1 MERPPVAQE
10 LPLSDLI
17 RSDIE
22 ATTHPNFRLYS
33 PAHFWARAAVKTL
46 FSANVRAV
54 IAYRVAHALATRGL
68 LPIALLMRSRTI
80 RISGAELNPLATIGP
95 GLYLAHSVGVG
106 IGARVVIGSNCKI
119 HLGVVLGPQPMDQTE
134 PRYTVIGD
142 DVFIGTH
149 AVVVGGVTIGDGAV
163 IGANA
168 LVARDVAPY
177 TVVSAAPARVVGTRE
192 PGEAPAG

>member
-1 MERPPVAQE
+1 MERPPAPE
-10 LPLSDLI
+10 MSLTSLI

-33 PAHFWARAAVKTL
+33 PARFWARAAVKTL

-54 IAYRVAHALATRGL
+54 IVFRVAHALATRGM
-68 LPIALLMRSRTI
+68 LPVALLMRSHTI
-80 RISGAELNPLATIGP
+80 RVSGAELNPLASIGP

-106 IGARVVIGSNCKI
+106 IGARVVIGANCKI
-119 HLGVVLGPQPMDQTE
+119 HLGVVIGPQPMDQSE

-142 DVFIGTH
+142 NVFIGTH

-177 TVVSAAPARVVGTRE
+177 TVVSAAPARVVGTRD
-192 PGEAPAG
+192 PSEAPRG